1 MVYSKISSEFFLS
14 GCLPN
19 SADLLNKDDMV
30 KIKRCLYA
38 LQRTGHPPVTTHNV
52 VDDWNDPVLS
62 SVRRCELF
70 NTVHDRVKIVFHPEF
85 LSSTNP
91 LFGLDYEEFV
101 RGCHLGVSNLGL
113 YLDFSSKENDTFAF
127 VFQRSSPLIMSP
139 GAIHQPNV
147 LSWVFQVSRPICP
160 VSVVSCRSTLPIQ
173 NPTVFT
179 SLIGDTLA

>member
-1 MVYSKISSEFFLS
+1 MSFLIEFNQLFQSSIEIPRGQLPTS
-14 GCLPN
+14 GE
-19 SADLLNKDDMV
+19 LLEKDDVV

-62 SVRRCELF
+62 SVRRCQLF

-101 RGCHLGVSNLGL
+101 RGCHLGVSDPYFNFVPSFLSIR
-113 YLDFSSKENDTFAF
+113 FSQFRFN
-127 VFQRSSPLIMSP
+127 R
-139 GAIHQPNV
+139 
-147 LSWVFQVSRPICP
+147 
-160 VSVVSCRSTLPIQ
+160 
-173 NPTVFT
+173 
-179 SLIGDTLA
+179 

>member
-1 MVYSKISSEFFLS
+1 MFFFFS
-14 GCLPN
+14 GHLPN

-62 SVRRCELF
+62 SVRRCQMF

-91 LFGLDYEEFV
+91 LFGLEYEEFV
-101 RGCHLGVSNLGL
+101 RGCHLGVSFNGLIKSKKHNLIINILCIEGISIVLRAMGL
-113 YLDFSSKENDTFAF
+113 Y
-127 VFQRSSPLIMSP
+127 
-139 GAIHQPNV
+139 
-147 LSWVFQVSRPICP
+147 
-160 VSVVSCRSTLPIQ
+160 
-173 NPTVFT
+173 T
-179 SLIGDTLA
+179 S

>member
-1 MVYSKISSEFFLS
+1 MCEGFDISDFLLNYSGK
-14 GCLPN
+14 LPN
-19 SADLLNKDDMV
+19 SADLLDKDDMV

-62 SVRRCELF
+62 SVRRCQLF

-101 RGCHLGVSNLGL
+101 RGCHLGVR
-113 YLDFSSKENDTFAF
+113 K
-127 VFQRSSPLIMSP
+127 
-139 GAIHQPNV
+139 
-147 LSWVFQVSRPICP
+147 
-160 VSVVSCRSTLPIQ
+160 
-173 NPTVFT
+173 
-179 SLIGDTLA
+179 